1 MLPSAGKIYGDA
13 DFIFQQGLAPAHT
26 AKVLISGLLTIGTQC
41 LISQRTCLIVIPD
54 NVWVIVK
61 GKMRPNNADELEAAI
76 QATWASIAPQ
86 QGHRLI
92 RSMPLRIDAVIS
104 FERSPNQVLHNQEH
118 TFQKAGISVLIII
131 FLPVLC
137 DIQIFED
144 TQFLVFLSC

>member
-1 MLPSAGKIYGDA
+1 MLPSACKIYGDA
-13 DFIFQQGLAPAHT
+13 DFIFQQGLAP
-26 AKVLISGLLTIGTQC
+26 
-41 LISQRTCLIVIPD
+41 
-54 NVWVIVK
+54 
-61 GKMRPNNADELEAAI
+61 
-76 QATWASIAPQ
+76 SIAPQ

-131 FLPVLC
+131 FLLVLC

>member
-13 DFIFQQGLAPAHT
+13 DFIFQHGLAPAHT

-41 LISQRTCLIVIPD
+41 LISQRTCLIGIPE

-92 RSMPLRIDAVIS
+92 DSMPLRIDAVIS
-104 FERSPNQVLHNQEH
+104 FERSPNQVLHNQH
-118 TFQKAGISVLIII
+118 T
-131 FLPVLC
+131 C
-137 DIQIFED
+137 
-144 TQFLVFLSC
+144 